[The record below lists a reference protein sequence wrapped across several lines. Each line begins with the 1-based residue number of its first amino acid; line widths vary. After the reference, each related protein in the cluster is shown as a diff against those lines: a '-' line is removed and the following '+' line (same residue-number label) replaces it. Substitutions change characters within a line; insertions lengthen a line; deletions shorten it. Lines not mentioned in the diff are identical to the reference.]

1 MAQKA
6 FKKPSK
12 NNLTGSIVVV
22 GDAPFDVAF
31 RKFRKK
37 IDDSDLLRE
46 LRDREHYVKPT
57 TSRKQKKAAAVKRW
71 EREVSKTKLP
81 PKLY

>member
-12 NNLTGSIVVV
+12 NSLDGSIVHV

-31 RKFRKK
+31 RKFKRK
-37 IDDSDLLRE
+37 IEASNLLRE
-46 LRDREHYVKPT
+46 LQDRETYTKPT
-57 TSRKQKKAAAVKRW
+57 TVRKQKKAAAVKRW
-71 EREVSKTKLP
+71 KKELAKTKLP
-81 PKLY
+81 PKMY

>member
-12 NNLTGSIVVV
+12 NNLSGSSVAI
-22 GDAPFDVAF
+22 GDVPFEVAF

-37 IDDSDLLRE
+37 IDDSGLLRE

-81 PKLY
+81 PKLF

>member
-12 NNLTGSIVVV
+12 NNLTGSTVVV

-37 IDDSDLLRE
+37 IDDSDLMRE

>member
-1 MAQKA
+1 MAQKI

-57 TSRKQKKAAAVKRW
+57 TSRKQKKAAAIKRW

>member
-12 NNLTGSIVVV
+12 NTLTGSIVVV

>member
-1 MAQKA
+1 MAQKII
-6 FKKPSK
+6 KKPSR
-12 NNLTGSIVVV
+12 NNFSGSRVEV
-22 GDAPFDVAF
+22 GDAPFEVAF

-37 IDDSDLLRE
+37 IEDSGLLRD
-46 LRDREHYVKPT
+46 LRDREHYIKPT

>member
-1 MAQKA
+1 MAQKI

-12 NNLTGSIVVV
+12 NNLQGNLVQV
-22 GDAPFDVAF
+22 GDAPFEVAF

-37 IDDSDLLRE
+37 IDDSGLLRE

-57 TSRKQKKAAAVKRW
+57 TTRKQKKAAAVKRW

-81 PKLY
+81 PKFY